1 MTDILWPGD
10 QHAGELF
17 TDAKVLDAMIAL
29 EAAWSSGLAK
39 AGIAPAGV
47 EVGADQLRALVADAD
62 RDEIAITAE
71 SGGNPVIP
79 LVKTL
84 RAGLGEGDAATW
96 LHRGLT
102 SQDLVDTALIS
113 CTAEAFGTIRRDLD
127 AQARVLA
134 QLAAEHR
141 DTPMVARTLTQQAI
155 PMTFGLK
162 VAGWLR
168 GVLDA
173 LQQVD
178 QLVFPVQIGGAA
190 GTLAAIY
197 ELAAALG
204 DPGAAVVEATTTAAR
219 ELGLEPTVPWHTVR
233 TAITRSG
240 DAAVGCT
247 DAWGHLANDVLTL
260 SRTEIGELGEG
271 AAGGSSTM
279 PNKANPVLSVM
290 IRRAALTAPM
300 LGATLHVA
308 AADALEER
316 SPGAWHSEWDAL
328 RTLLRHT
335 VVAGRQ
341 ATRLV
346 SELRV
351 HADRMRANLDAAGD
365 AVTAEQR
372 TMAGL
377 AGHSPTSDYVGA
389 ADRLIQVQLDRAQGV
404 QQ

>member
-10 QHAGELF
+10 QHAGDVF
-17 TDAKVLDAMIAL
+17 SDTAVLDAMIAL

-39 AGIAPAGV
+39 AGIAPA
-47 EVGADQLRALVADAD
+47 EVTVSAERLRSFVSDVDREKIALA
-62 RDEIAITAE
+62 AE

-84 RAGLGEGDAATW
+84 RAGLGDGDAATW

-102 SQDLVDTALIS
+102 SQDLVDTALVS
-113 CTAEAFGTIRRDLD
+113 CAATAFEQIRGELGE
-127 AQARVLA
+127 QVRVLSR
-134 QLAAEHR
+134 LADEHR
-141 DTPMVARTLTQQAI
+141 ATPMVARTLTQQAI

-168 GVLDA
+168 GALDA
-173 LQQVD
+173 VEQVD
-178 QLVFPVQIGGAA
+178 RLVFPVQIGGAA
-190 GTLAAIY
+190 GTLAAAH

-204 DPGAAVVEATTTAAR
+204 EPDAAVVEATTVAAR

-233 TAITRSG
+233 TAITRAG

-247 DAWGHLANDVLTL
+247 DAWGHLANDILTL
-260 SRTEIGELGEG
+260 ARTEVGELGEG

-279 PNKANPVLSVM
+279 PNKANPVLSVLV
-290 IRRAALTAPM
+290 RRAGLTAPM

-308 AADALEER
+308 AADAAEER
-316 SPGAWHSEWDAL
+316 SSGAWHAEWDAL

-341 ATRLV
+341 TTRLV
-346 SELRV
+346 SDLRV

-377 AGHSPTSDYVGA
+377 AHHAPEGEYFGA
-389 ADRLIQVQLDRAQGV
+389 ADRLIQIQLDRAQGV

>member
-10 QHAGELF
+10 QHAGDLF
-17 TDAKVLDAMIAL
+17 TDTAVLDAMIAL
-29 EAAWSSGLAK
+29 EAAWSSGLTK
-39 AGIAPAGV
+39 AGIAPPGV
-47 EVGADQLRALVADAD
+47 EVSADRLRALVSDAD
-62 RDEIAITAE
+62 RESIAVSAE

-84 RAGLGEGDAATW
+84 RAGLGDGGAATW

-113 CTAEAFGTIRRDLD
+113 CTATAFTQLRAELREQVRALV
-127 AQARVLA
+127 RLA
-134 QLAAEHR
+134 DEHR
-141 DTPMVARTLTQQAI
+141 ATPMVARTLTQQAI

-173 LQQVD
+173 VEQVD
-178 QLVFPVQIGGAA
+178 RLVFPVQIGGAA
-190 GTLAAIY
+190 GTLAAAY
-197 ELAAALG
+197 ELAAALD
-204 DPGAAVVEATTTAAR
+204 DPASAVLEATTVAAR

-233 TAITRSG
+233 TEITRSG

-279 PNKANPVLSVM
+279 PNKANPVLSVL
-290 IRRAALTAPM
+290 IRRAGLTAPM

-316 SPGAWHSEWDAL
+316 SSGAWHAEWDAL
-328 RTLLRHT
+328 RTLMRHT
-335 VVAGRQ
+335 VIAGRQ
-341 ATRLV
+341 TTRLV
-346 SELRV
+346 ADLRV

-372 TMAGL
+372 TMAKL
-377 AGHSPTSDYVGA
+377 ADHPPRGDYFGA
-389 ADRLIQVQLDRAQGV
+389 ADRLIQIQLDRAEGV
-404 QQ
+404 Q